1 MVRRTLFCDDEIS
14 WDIFMASVHVAM
26 LSQSD
31 EVDDE
36 QSSLLAESLAGESTL
51 QIQLM
56 SCT

>member
-1 MVRRTLFCDDEIS
+1 
-14 WDIFMASVHVAM
+14 MASVHVAM

-36 QSSLLAESLAGESTL
+36 QSSVLAESAAGKSTL

-56 SCT
+56 SCI